1 MSEDKKEDTSK
12 APKTKEAETSE
23 ASKTE
28 TKPKSTKT
36 KKGKKTSSKSSK
48 SGVTATQ
55 LAAIAE
61 TEASVATARS
71 KAAKEAA
78 DKALDEEYAAAAKEA
93 VIAKVSDSFTNKR
106 FTDQIFRREMGE
118 PEFFLHKHELAP
130 PRPILTSEEQEEIS
144 RLVEIPS
151 DQTPKY
157 EPQLM
162 LSPEF
167 HGASSY
173 ESGINSL
180 RDEIEEKLAKLLHD
194 PDANQKQIHQAKE
207 DLKTIDNLFENYN
220 LGMNVF
226 RTAKGG
232 RSKFDK

>member
-12 APKTKEAETSE
+12 APKTKEAKTSETSE
-23 ASKTE
+23 TK

-36 KKGKKTSSKSSK
+36 KKEKKTPSKSSK

-93 VIAKVSDSFTNKR
+93 VVAKVSDSFTNKR

-157 EPQLM
+157 EPRLM

-167 HGASSY
+167 HGASNY
-173 ESGINSL
+173 ESGINSF
-180 RDEIEEKLAKLLHD
+180 RDELEEKLAKLLHD

>member
-12 APKTKEAETSE
+12 APKTKESETSE

>member
-23 ASKTE
+23 TSKTE

-36 KKGKKTSSKSSK
+36 KKEKKTSSKSSK

-130 PRPILTSEEQEEIS
+130 PRPILTSEEQEELS

-180 RDEIEEKLAKLLHD
+180 RDELEEKLAKLLHD

>member
-12 APKTKEAETSE
+12 APKTKESETSE

-78 DKALDEEYAAAAKEA
+78 DKALDEEYAAATKEA

-180 RDEIEEKLAKLLHD
+180 RDELEEKLAKLLHD

>member
-23 ASKTE
+23 TSKTE

-36 KKGKKTSSKSSK
+36 KKEKKTSSKSSK

-173 ESGINSL
+173 ESGINSF
-180 RDEIEEKLAKLLHD
+180 RDELEEKLAKLLHD

>member
-12 APKTKEAETSE
+12 APKTKESETSE

-78 DKALDEEYAAAAKEA
+78 DKALDEEYAAATKEA

-130 PRPILTSEEQEEIS
+130 PIPILTSEEQEEIS

>member
-12 APKTKEAETSE
+12 APKTKESETSE

-78 DKALDEEYAAAAKEA
+78 DKALDEEYAAATKEA

-130 PRPILTSEEQEEIS
+130 PIPILTSEEQEEIS

-232 RSKFDK
+232 RSKLDK

>member
-12 APKTKEAETSE
+12 APKTKESETSE

-78 DKALDEEYAAAAKEA
+78 DKALDEEYAAATKEA

-194 PDANQKQIHQAKE
+194 PDTDQKQIHQAKE